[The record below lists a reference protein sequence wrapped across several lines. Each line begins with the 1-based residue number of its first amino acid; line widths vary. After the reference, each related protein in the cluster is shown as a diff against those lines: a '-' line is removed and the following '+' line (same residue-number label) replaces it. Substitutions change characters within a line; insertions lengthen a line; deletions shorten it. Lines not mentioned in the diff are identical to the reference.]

1 MQNINTYNTPAEPL
15 LSIHHGNRSSCAV
28 CSQHSRALQLGSIRL
43 EVGISLPWG
52 MLKRVPV
59 GAKSPTRPPYPSFPA
74 FYHQTRPDKK
84 HKTKA
89 DNICSSLLSQAAVE
103 DLQPPAA
110 LSLTP
115 SDPISL
121 ALALAF
127 ERDYTH
133 LTIVDAE
140 TRSLLGYIAIPQLQS
155 LLDSGRVRSEDPISS
170 AMLRFQRK
178 GKKYSVITMD
188 TPLEEL
194 EAFFEGA
201 ATGGQRQEFAVIT
214 DDNRRFVLGV
224 ATRGD
229 LEEFAKR
236 RPA

>member
-1 MQNINTYNTPAEPL
+1 MATGIMAPPSTNTTQANSGPYVSKWA
-15 LSIHHGNRSSCAV
+15 NRY
-28 CSQHSRALQLGSIRL
+28 RG
-43 EVGISLPWG
+43 
-52 MLKRVPV
+52 
-59 GAKSPTRPPYPSFPA
+59 
-74 FYHQTRPDKK
+74 
-84 HKTKA
+84 
-89 DNICSSLLSQAAVE
+89 AAVE

-121 ALALAF
+121 ALEAAF

-133 LTIVDAE
+133 LTIVDGQ
-140 TRSLLGYIAIPQLQS
+140 TRSLLGYVSIPALQAQL
-155 LLDSGRVRSEDPISS
+155 DGGKVAAGDPISA
-170 AMLRFQRK
+170 AMTRFQRR
-178 GKKYSVITMD
+178 GRKYRVITMD

-201 ATGGQRQEFAVIT
+201 ETAGQKHEFAVIT

-229 LEEFAKR
+229 LEEFVKR

>member
-1 MQNINTYNTPAEPL
+1 MAPPTTNNTQVNSGPYVSEWA
-15 LSIHHGNRSSCAV
+15 NRY
-28 CSQHSRALQLGSIRL
+28 RG
-43 EVGISLPWG
+43 
-52 MLKRVPV
+52 
-59 GAKSPTRPPYPSFPA
+59 
-74 FYHQTRPDKK
+74 
-84 HKTKA
+84 
-89 DNICSSLLSQAAVE
+89 AAVE

-121 ALALAF
+121 ALEAAF

-133 LTIVDAE
+133 LTIVDGQ
-140 TRSLLGYIAIPQLQS
+140 TRSLLGYVSIPNLQAQLDGGKVAAE
-155 LLDSGRVRSEDPISS
+155 DSISA
-170 AMLRFQRK
+170 AMTRFQRR
-178 GKKYSVITMD
+178 GRKYSVITMD

-201 ATGGQRQEFAVIT
+201 QTEGQKQEFAVIT

-229 LEEFAKR
+229 LEEFVKR